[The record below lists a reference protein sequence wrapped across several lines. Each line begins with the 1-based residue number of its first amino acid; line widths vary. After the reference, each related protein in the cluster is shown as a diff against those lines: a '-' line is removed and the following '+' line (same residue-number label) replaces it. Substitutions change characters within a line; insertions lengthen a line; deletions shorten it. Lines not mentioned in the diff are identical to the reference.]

1 LFGALFG
8 SIISKE
14 GIFTF
19 LKMIKKFLLLFLF
32 IAVFIQSAL
41 CDEVFKITSVNFDTS
56 NSIILL
62 TSPDNTVEPI
72 LKNIK
77 LVKLHEPERAYFDI
91 DSAVLTVPG
100 QNWFFNTGLLKQVK
114 VGQFSTNPNKV
125 RVVLYFDEGASAQ
138 KVSFLKVNNN
148 IVIKL
153 KDGICK
159 EDYFQNIYRD
169 ERTSSSDFYEYL
181 SISDEDANTVKV
193 AVDTPKQDE
202 VLAQIQKAFNASIAP
217 QVSLTPVKSVVS
229 EGVKKELK
237 LKSKYYLDAIYPKQD
252 GILLSGF
259 GAIGIE
265 KPLYLTEPSRVVFD
279 IPNAVANPK
288 IRNKEIKL
296 NDKETLKIGQFLA
309 NKVRIVITTE
319 EKEKYF
325 PVFSSDG
332 QSILISDTKNV
343 DLTSLFSKTTDIV
356 TYYSKQVNPTTSEYI
371 FAFNTAVVT
380 GIQRDD
386 SKIEITFYNALRYND
401 VDFKNSLKS
410 GVFANMKMELLPKVG
425 LKLTL
430 PLKKETAINCDLGA
444 DAKAFKITLKGEKTT
459 YILPKR
465 QISISGEH
473 KVMIDPGHGGADYGA
488 IRAGINEKDI
498 TLDISKRV
506 ESILREKGVTVLMT
520 RVKDDTVSLK
530 DRTFICCENN
540 PDIFVSIHVNS
551 STKPEIT
558 GIETHYYQPQ
568 SVGLAQT
575 IHSSMMS
582 LIKSPDRGLF
592 KSRFYVINHTEVP
605 AILVEIGFLSNDA
618 ERAQLVSE
626 QRKQATAQAI
636 AEGILKYL
644 NQGKK

>member
-1 LFGALFG
+1 
-8 SIISKE
+8 
-14 GIFTF
+14 
-19 LKMIKKFLLLFLF
+19 MIKKFLILFLF

-41 CDEVFKITSVNFDTS
+41 CEEVFKITSVNFDTS
-56 NSIILL
+56 NSMILL
-62 TSPDNTVEPI
+62 TSPDNTIEPV

-77 LVKLHEPERAYFDI
+77 LVKLHDPERAYFDI

-138 KVSFLKVNNN
+138 KISFLKVNNN
-148 IVIKL
+148 LVIKL
-153 KDGICK
+153 KDGMCK

-193 AVDTPKQDE
+193 AVDTQKQDE
-202 VLAQIQKAFNASIAP
+202 VLNQIQKAFNASIAP
-217 QVSLTPVKSVVS
+217 QVNLTSTNSVTS
-229 EGVKKELK
+229 EGIKKELK
-237 LKSKYYLDAIYPKQD
+237 LKSKYYLDAVYPKQG

-259 GAIGIE
+259 GAISVE
-265 KPLYLTEPSRVVFD
+265 KPIYLSNPSRIVFD
-279 IPNAVANPK
+279 IPNSVANPK

-296 NDKETLKIGQFLA
+296 NDKETLKVGQFLA
-309 NKVRIVITTE
+309 NKVRIVITSDE
-319 EKEKYF
+319 QEKYF
-325 PVFSSDG
+325 PIFSSDG
-332 QSILISDTKNV
+332 QSIFISDTKNV
-343 DLTSLFSKTTDIV
+343 DSTSLFNKTTDIV
-356 TYYSKQVNPTTSEYI
+356 TYYSKQVNPTTQEYI
-371 FAFNTAVVT
+371 FAFNTSLVA

-386 SKIEITFYNALRYND
+386 SKVEITFYNALRYND
-401 VDFKNSLKS
+401 VDFKNSLNA
-410 GVFANMKMELLPKVG
+410 GAFANMKMELLPKVG

-430 PLKKETAINCDLGA
+430 PLKKETALNCDLGA
-444 DAKAFKITLKGEKTT
+444 DAKAFKITIRGEKTT
-459 YILPKR
+459 YAIPKR
-465 QISISGEH
+465 QTGSEH
-473 KVMIDPGHGGADYGA
+473 KVMLDPGHGGADYGA

-506 ESILREKGVTVLMT
+506 EGILREKSVTVLMT

-530 DRTFICCENN
+530 DRTIICCENN

-558 GIETHYYQPQ
+558 GIETHYYHPQ

-575 IHSSMMS
+575 LHSSLMS
-582 LIKSPDRGLF
+582 IIKTSDRGLF
-592 KSRFYVINHTEVP
+592 KSKFYVINHTEVP
-605 AILVEIGFLSNDA
+605 AVLVEIGFLSNDA
-618 ERAQLVSE
+618 ERVQLVTE

-636 AEGILKYL
+636 AEGIFKYL